1 MKLDI
6 KMLISLMREASQMNH
21 LSGSEKKDYVMKKL
35 KNAIPLDNEIE
46 ELLLD
51 IIDTL
56 IDVEKGRLV
65 LNPVVKTTCTGCV
78 GFFC

>member
-1 MKLDI
+1 
-6 KMLISLMREASQMNH
+6 MREASELTN
-21 LSGSEKKDYVMKKL
+21 LSGKEKKEYVIKKL
-35 KNAIPLDNEIE
+35 KDTILLDNEIE

-56 IDVEKGRLV
+56 VDVEKGRLV